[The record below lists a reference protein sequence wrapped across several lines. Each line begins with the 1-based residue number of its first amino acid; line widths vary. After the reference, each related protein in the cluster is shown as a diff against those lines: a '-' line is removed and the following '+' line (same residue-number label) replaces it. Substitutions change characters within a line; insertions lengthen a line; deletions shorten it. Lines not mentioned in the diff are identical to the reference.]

1 MREVDNIISGGTI
14 LTLDENDRRID
25 DGAVAISGDT
35 IVAVGKSEEILN
47 QFVGKTLIEAK
58 NSIIMPGLVNC
69 HTHAAMTCF
78 RGIAD
83 DLELITWLNKYIF
96 PAEAKNVNPELAY
109 WGSLLACAEMIKSG
123 TTTFCDMYVFEDETA
138 RAAKQAGLR
147 CLLGEGLFD
156 FPSPNA
162 KTPAEGF
169 AYIRKLIEKWH
180 GDPLINIIVEPHSLY
195 TCSPSLL
202 AEAKKIADE
211 YNLTYAV
218 HLLETQAELSQLQ
231 KKFAKRPTEYLRD
244 IGYLTDRFLAYH
256 CVYMD
261 DADMCLFA
269 EHGCKVVHNPESNM
283 KLSSGVAPVPSML
296 LSGIT
301 VGLGTDGC
309 ASNNNLDMFQEM
321 DTAAKLHKVA
331 GLDPMV
337 MDARTVIHMATIEGA
352 KSLRLGHI
360 TGSLAPGKKADIITI
375 DLFKPHLTPMYNEYS
390 HLVYAAGGADVDT
403 VIINGQL
410 VMKNRRLLT
419 IDERKIITKVK
430 KLAVRIKK
438 SLPAFDGNC

>member
-195 TCSPSLL
+195 ICSPSLL

-261 DADMCLFA
+261 DADMRLFA

-337 MDARTVIHMATIEGA
+337 MDARTVIRMATTEGA
-352 KSLRLGHI
+352 KSLRLGHL
-360 TGSLAPGKKADIITI
+360 TGSLDRGKKADIITI

-410 VMKNRRLLT
+410 VMKNRRLIT
-419 IDERKIITKVK
+419 IDEREVIAKVK
-430 KLAVRIKK
+430 ELAVRIKK

>member
-96 PAEAKNVNPELAY
+96 PAEAKNANPELAY

-195 TCSPSLL
+195 ICSPSLL

-261 DADMCLFA
+261 DADMRLFA

-331 GLDPMV
+331 GLDPTV
-337 MDARTVIHMATIEGA
+337 MDARTVIHMATTEGA

-360 TGSLAPGKKADIITI
+360 TGSLDPGKKADIITI